1 MDPNAALRVMLEHMA
16 EGDRDGTFDVMD
28 ALRDW
33 MIGGGFMPEEA
44 ARALLEGARRETVH
58 RLTSAVRGKLDEI
71 DASV

>member
-1 MDPNAALRVMLEHMA
+1 MDPNAALRAMIEHMA
-16 EGDRDGTFDVMD
+16 EGERDGALDVLD

-44 ARALLEGARRETVH
+44 AREFAAGGRKEVVRRITEE
-58 RLTSAVRGKLDEI
+58 VRAKLDEV